1 MLSRIEATPS
11 TVLDVGAGTGRL
23 LLALAA
29 RWPDARIVALDGSA
43 GMLSVA
49 RQRVAQAW
57 PGRYPAFEWLVAEA
71 SSMPLPDGSIDLV
84 TVAFVLELVDDRRR
98 LLREIARVLR
108 PGGTLG
114 LVSLMSHELVCE
126 ADVAFE
132 ALLDEWDLPAAGAVA
147 GFRTSPDGGYRMP
160 DELVRELS
168 EAGFC
173 CIEAETDELHHA
185 WTPADYLGFK
195 EDFDE
200 RDLFDSLDAA
210 ERSRFRRAL
219 HQHLAGL
226 PAAAFELRGAVVTAV
241 ARRSER

>member
-11 TVLDVGAGTGRL
+11 TVLDVGAGTGWL

-29 RWPDARIVALDGSA
+29 RWPDARVVALDGSA

-57 PGRYPAFEWLVAEA
+57 PRRQSGFEWLIAEA
-71 SSMPLPDGSIDLV
+71 SSMPLPDGSVDLV

-114 LVSLMSHELVCE
+114 LVSLMNHELVCQ

-132 ALLDEWDLPAAGAVA
+132 ALLDEWDLPAAGAGA
-147 GFRTSPDGGYRMP
+147 GLQTSPDAGYRVP
-160 DELVRELS
+160 DELDAELS
-168 EAGFC
+168 EVGFYA
-173 CIEAETDELHHA
+173 IATETDELQHA
-185 WTPADYLGFK
+185 WTAADYLRFK

-200 RDLFDSLDAA
+200 RDVFESFDAA

-219 HQHLAGL
+219 QQHLAGL